1 MFFRRIAQ
9 AQVDYVL
16 AHINDRPRCKVA
28 EAAGISMGALYRI
41 VRANGGELRH
51 DLSTKRE
58 GIEETVRR
66 HYPTMT
72 AGEISAR
79 FGYSKTRVNTWAQR
93 LGVRHSPETEA
104 RMKREQ
110 LVRLDECRKRIDRK
124 AAHEKWRR
132 RRRMDELRVLGGQR
146 QQTRFRF
153 AVMPVQARQMV
164 WRMVAKRNY
173 FQAEGEP
180 FTLYYDG
187 ETNRVSTEAYLAKKY
202 GLRFIQADGSVPD
215 GIREQ
220 EI

>member
-28 EAAGISMGALYRI
+28 EAAGISMGAL
-41 VRANGGELRH
+41 
-51 DLSTKRE
+51 
-58 GIEETVRR
+58 
-66 HYPTMT
+66 
-72 AGEISAR
+72 
-79 FGYSKTRVNTWAQR
+79 
-93 LGVRHSPETEA
+93 
-104 RMKREQ
+104 
-110 LVRLDECRKRIDRK
+110 
-124 AAHEKWRR
+124 
-132 RRRMDELRVLGGQR
+132 RVLGGQR

-153 AVMPVQARQMV
+153 AVMPTQARQTV

-187 ETNRVSTEAYLAKKY
+187 ETNRVSTEAYLANKY
-202 GLRFIQADGSVPD
+202 GLRFIQADGSVLD

>member
-1 MFFRRIAQ
+1 MERKISPEQRA
-9 AQVDYVL
+9 YVI
-16 AHINDRPRCKVA
+16 AHINDRPRAAVA
-28 EAAGISMGALYRI
+28 RAAGISTDSMYRI

-51 DLSTKRE
+51 DLATRCE

-66 HYPTMT
+66 HYPAMT
-72 AGEISAR
+72 ASEISAR
-79 FGYSKTRVNTWAQR
+79 FGYSKKRVNVWARR
-93 LGVRHSPETEA
+93 LGVRHSPETEE
-104 RMKREQ
+104 RIRREQ
-110 LVRLDECRKRIDRK
+110 LAQLAEARERADRK

-132 RRRMDELRVLGGQR
+132 RRRMDELRVLGGQP

-153 AVMPVQARQMV
+153 AAMPVQARQTV

-173 FQAEGEP
+173 FQAEGDP

-187 ETNRVSTEAYLAKKY
+187 ETSRVPTEDYLANKY

-215 GIREQ
+215 GISEQ